1 MIEKIKNH
9 KLKILECT
17 RTLFEKILKE
27 EEYEREHSEEKT
39 GKIEAILQ
47 SLHSFPSLENLD
59 EGYLE
64 K

>member
-39 GKIEAILQ
+39 GKI
-47 SLHSFPSLENLD
+47 
-59 EGYLE
+59 
-64 K
+64 